1 MRTFCIFYFLTR
13 FIMRL
18 LVMVLN
24 WVPEQSQKN
33 VPPLVS
39 SPALSLC
46 NEKQKQRQ
54 LGGQLLSFTSQ

>member
-1 MRTFCIFYFLTR
+1 
-13 FIMRL
+13 MRL

-33 VPPLVS
+33 VPPLVP